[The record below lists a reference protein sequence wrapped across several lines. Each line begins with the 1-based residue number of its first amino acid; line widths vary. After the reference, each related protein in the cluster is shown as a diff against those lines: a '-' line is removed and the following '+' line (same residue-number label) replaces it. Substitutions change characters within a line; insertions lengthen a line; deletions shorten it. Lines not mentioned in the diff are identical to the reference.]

1 MTTDTFHRIL
11 AVFLLTVFLFAT
23 IGKEAHHLFA
33 HHHENRHCEAKNNET
48 HLHDEHFHHE
58 DCQLCLYHLTHAAP
72 PECLTLTQSV
82 QVASGTILPAEKSYL
97 NRQSHHRLPARA
109 PPFLAA

>member
-1 MTTDTFHRIL
+1 MAIIVLNRIL
-11 AVFLLTVFLFAT
+11 AAFLLAAFLFAT

-33 HHHENRHCEAKNNET
+33 HHHESRHCEAKNKET

-58 DCQLCLYHLTHAAP
+58 DCPLCLYHLTHAAP
-72 PECLTLTQSV
+72 PKYLTLTQSV
-82 QVASGTILPAEKSYL
+82 QATPETILPVEKTYL
-97 NRQSHHRLPARA
+97 NWQPHRRLPARA